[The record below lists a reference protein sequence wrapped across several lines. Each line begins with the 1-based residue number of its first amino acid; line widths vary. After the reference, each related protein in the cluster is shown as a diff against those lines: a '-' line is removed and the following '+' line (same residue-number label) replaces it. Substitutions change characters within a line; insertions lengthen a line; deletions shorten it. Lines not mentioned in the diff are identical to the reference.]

1 MEVRIENGKLHIIAD
16 VINPPMPSAS
26 GKTMVVASSR
36 GNQTTT
42 ATVLQWGHRFSSVE
56 GAPSPSPVVAGV
68 WAGVFERRCFSRPFA
83 LPWSHF
89 TL

>member
-42 ATVLQWGHRFSSVE
+42 ATVNGQRVTVGFNAYIKR
-56 GAPSPSPVVAGV
+56 
-68 WAGVFERRCFSRPFA
+68 
-83 LPWSHF
+83 
-89 TL
+89 